1 VETLTL
7 SIADQIATV
16 ELNRPGKKNA
26 INLEMVQ
33 EMHALLDEL
42 ALRDDIAVLIVTSSD
57 PRCFTAGAD
66 VGELHSR
73 KKQDALSGINQ
84 NAFRHFEEFPH
95 PTIAAVRGYALGAGT
110 ELSASCDLR
119 VAGES
124 ARFGHPEVGL
134 GITPAAG
141 GMKLLMRLVGL
152 AKAKELIFTG
162 RVIDAKTA
170 LDIGLVNRVVR
181 DSEVLS
187 SAKELAREI
196 QKNGTLAVR
205 LAKSAMTA
213 AARHAGE
220 NMNLIEN
227 LSQAILFEDEE
238 KLARM
243 KAFLDRKK

>member
-1 VETLTL
+1 METLKLT
-7 SIADQIATV
+7 IADRIATV
-16 ELNRPGKKNA
+16 ELHRPGKKNA
-26 INLEMVQ
+26 INQQMVN
-33 EMHALLDEL
+33 EMHALLDDL
-42 ALRDDIAVLIVTSSD
+42 AVHPEVACLIVTSSD

-66 VGELHSR
+66 VGELHAR
-73 KKQDALSGINQ
+73 QKLDALRGINQ
-84 NAFRHFEEFPH
+84 NVFRHFEEFPH
-95 PTIAAVRGYALGAGT
+95 PTIAAVRGFALGAGT

-170 LDIGLVNRVVR
+170 LEIGLVDRVVK
-181 DSEVLS
+181 DDEALA
-187 SAKELAREI
+187 SAKELSREI
-196 QKNGTLAVR
+196 LKNGTLAVR
-205 LAKSAMTA
+205 LAKTAMLA
-213 AARHAGE
+213 ASRHAGE
-220 NMNLIEN
+220 HMNLIEN

-238 KLARM
+238 KHSRM
-243 KAFLDRKK
+243 KSFLKKK